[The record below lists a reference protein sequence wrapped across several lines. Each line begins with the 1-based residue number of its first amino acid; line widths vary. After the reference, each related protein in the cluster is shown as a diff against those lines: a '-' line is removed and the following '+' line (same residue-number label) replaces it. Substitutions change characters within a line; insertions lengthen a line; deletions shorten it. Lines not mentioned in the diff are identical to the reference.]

1 MTAYSPIDL
10 LDARADAPVGY
21 RPNRAE
27 RVFDLHPAVFAM
39 QLACYAAFLAILG
52 LAFMNRE
59 LVVPFGIFVVYVAMY
74 FATPAMWARV
84 KGRAQGRL
92 ESWAEFME
100 GGVQTG
106 SGHLTGGQALAQIM
120 TVPLLLVGFAGS
132 VAVIAAIS

>member
-10 LDARADAPVGY
+10 AAARTDRPVSY

-39 QLACYAAFLAILG
+39 QLGAYAAFLLVLG

-59 LVVPFGIFVVYVAMY
+59 LVIPFAIFTVYIGMF
-74 FATPAMWARV
+74 FATPALWARV
-84 KGRAQGRL
+84 KGTEGGRL

-100 GGVQTG
+100 VGVDTG
-106 SGHLTGGQALAQIM
+106 SGHLTGRQALAQIM
-120 TVPLLLVGFAGS
+120 TVPVLLVGFAS
-132 VAVIAAIS
+132 AVGLIAALT